1 MALAGAAALGVGA
14 WAVHQASEH
23 KSSPHGGYGEFA
35 SYVKNEKK
43 KEKKKDKKHHK
54 RRGSG
59 SGSGSGSSS
68 SGSDS
73 D

>member
-14 WAVHQASEH
+14 WAVHQANEH

-35 SYVKNEKK
+35 HYAK
-43 KEKKKDKKHHK
+43 KEKKKGKKHHK

-59 SGSGSGSSS
+59 SGSGSSSG